1 MLDCLDIQ
9 FQDYP
14 GSRLY
19 CFIFFSPRQ
28 RSALIYLFVSF
39 QVKEARSKVSE
50 KLAKMHDEV
59 LNANE
64 ESKDLEKVLKDL
76 TKEVHALNIEKEA
89 AEKREIGSDKKAD
102 RA

>member
-1 MLDCLDIQ
+1 
-9 FQDYP
+9 
-14 GSRLY
+14 
-19 CFIFFSPRQ
+19 
-28 RSALIYLFVSF
+28 
-39 QVKEARSKVSE
+39 
-50 KLAKMHDEV
+50 MHDEV